1 MRILTIGAALLAA
14 AIGWRWPRP
23 RRPRPRPTCP
33 AARAAGTSVAL
44 KAKPRKCD
52 FTYLHNPLALA
63 GRAAGL
69 EWRGWGRRVT
79 RARGTG
85 ISLHA
90 DANGN
95 FDRFP
100 ARVRLSRRVTCGGHR
115 VYTRVTFF
123 DGDDRRTWSVPPGSC

>member
-1 MRILTIGAALLAA
+1 MRFLTVGAALLAA
-14 AIGWRWPRP
+14 VLLALAAPA
-23 RRPRPRPTCP
+23 P
-33 AARAAGTSVAL
+33 AAAKTYVPCSKEGGTRVSL